1 MNATRSTGQ
10 RRASVGNAKA
20 PNYRQ
25 CGGNLAPGGNSSPP
39 SPPHVAAGMPQR
51 RRTDAPAR
59 AVVFVSGNFFV
70 VHPGHVRLLRF
81 AADCGDVVVGVY
93 DTQPAPGYP
102 NPQERAAALRE
113 LGLVQEVVV
122 MEQGLENFLR
132 ELRPAIV
139 VKGKEW
145 EAVVNPEAE
154 WLSDWQGQLIFSA
167 GESTYS
173 NSVPALRDKRIRSE
187 HWIRPGEYIRRHGC
201 GGDAMG
207 RVIASFA
214 QLKVVVV
221 GDTIVDEYLQC
232 EALGMSREDPTIVLA
247 PQSTECF
254 VGGAGIVA
262 AHARALGAQVSFV
275 SVIGQDQGGRFAAA
289 RLDAYGVHAELL
301 VDSSRP
307 TTLKQRFRAS
317 GQTMMRVSNLRQ
329 HEISLEL
336 QAQIQQSIAAK
347 IDAADVVLFSD
358 FNYGCLPQPLVAALI
373 ERARAGHALVAADSQ
388 SSSQLGDISRFRGAH
403 LLTPTEHEA
412 RLALRDHA
420 SGLHQIGFHL
430 RDLAQ
435 VQTVFLTL
443 GEAGVMVVGSARSE
457 PAIITD
463 TLPALNPEPR
473 DVSGAGD
480 SMLTAASLAMASG
493 ASAFQAAYLGS
504 LAAAIQTS
512 RVGNVPIQVQEL
524 RDALT

>member
-1 MNATRSTGQ
+1 MATSPTVACTQTG
-10 RRASVGNAKA
+10 
-20 PNYRQ
+20 
-25 CGGNLAPGGNSSPP
+25 
-39 SPPHVAAGMPQR
+39 R
-51 RRTDAPAR
+51 RRSDVPTPTR
-59 AVVFVSGNFFV
+59 VVFVSGNFFV
-70 VHPGHVRLLRF
+70 VHAGHIRLLRF
-81 AADCGDVVVGVY
+81 AADCGDAIVVGVH
-93 DTQPAPGYP
+93 DAQPTPGYP
-102 NPQERAAALRE
+102 HPEARAAALRE
-113 LGLVQEVVV
+113 LGLASEVVV
-122 MEQGLENFLR
+122 LKEGLEKYLR
-132 ELRPAIV
+132 ELRPAII

-145 EAVVNPEAE
+145 ESITNPEAE
-154 WLSDWQGQLIFSA
+154 WLSDWQGQLIFAA

-173 NSVPALRDKRIRSE
+173 NSLPAVRDNRVRSE
-187 HWIRPGEYIRRHGC
+187 HWVRPSEYIRRHGC
-201 GGDAMG
+201 QGDAMRG
-207 RVIASFA
+207 VIARFA
-214 QLKVVVV
+214 ALKVVVV
-221 GDTIVDEYLQC
+221 GDMIVDEYVHC
-232 EALGMSREDPTIVLA
+232 EALGMSREDPTIVLS

-262 AHARALGAQVSFV
+262 AHASALGAQVSFL
-275 SVIGQDQGGRFAAA
+275 SVVGHDEGGRFAAA
-289 RLDAYGVHAELL
+289 RLQTYGVQAELL

-336 QAQIQQSIAAK
+336 QAQIRESIAAK
-347 IDAADVVLFSD
+347 IDAADVVLLSD
-358 FNYGCLPQPLVAALI
+358 FNYGCLPQPLVALLI

-412 RLALRDHA
+412 RIALRDHA

-430 RDLAQ
+430 RDLAE

-443 GEAGVMVVGSARSE
+443 GEAGVMVVGSERSE
-457 PAIITD
+457 RAIVTE

-480 SMLTAASLAMASG
+480 SMLTTASLAMASG

-512 RVGNVPIQVQEL
+512 RVGNVPIQLQEL

>member
-1 MNATRSTGQ
+1 
-10 RRASVGNAKA
+10 
-20 PNYRQ
+20 
-25 CGGNLAPGGNSSPP
+25 
-39 SPPHVAAGMPQR
+39 
-51 RRTDAPAR
+51 
-59 AVVFVSGNFFV
+59 VVFVSGNFFV

-81 AADCGDVVVGVY
+81 AADCGDEVVVGVY
-93 DTQPAPGYP
+93 DTQPSPGYP
-102 NPQERAAALRE
+102 NPQERATALRE
-113 LGLVQEVVV
+113 LGLAQEVVV
-122 MEQGLENFLR
+122 LEQGLENFLR
-132 ELRPAIV
+132 ELRPAII

-145 EAVVNPEAE
+145 EAVTNPEAE
-154 WLSDWQGQLIFSA
+154 WLSDWQGQLIFAA

-173 NSVPALRDKRIRSE
+173 NSAPQSRDNRIRSE
-187 HWIRPGEYIRRHGC
+187 HWVRPGEYIRRHGC
-201 GGDAMG
+201 QSDAMG
-207 RVIASFA
+207 AVIASFA
-214 QLKVVVV
+214 GLKVVVV

-254 VGGAGIVA
+254 IGGAGIVA
-262 AHARALGAQVSFV
+262 AHAHALGAQVSFV

-336 QAQIQQSIAAK
+336 QAQIQRSISAK

-412 RLALRDHA
+412 RLALRDHS

-443 GEAGVMVVGSARSE
+443 GEAGVMVVGSQRSE
-457 PAIITD
+457 PEVITD

-480 SMLTAASLAMASG
+480 SMLTAASLAMAGG
-493 ASAFQAAYLGS
+493 ASSFQAAYLGS

-512 RVGNVPIQVQEL
+512 RVGNVPIQAQEL